1 MYTDGTKQ
9 GKRTKAALT
18 VLLVF
23 ALCTAVT
30 SCGRLN
36 GARNQVQAQKIISV
50 MHLETFTV
58 NLRDPE
64 QKAYLRLGVDLELE
78 RAEKPGKDDMSVGM
92 VRDTILT
99 VLMATTPAELA
110 TPEGKQS
117 LKQQLLQS
125 LQKRAPGLGVR
136 EVYFTEFLMQQ

>member
-1 MYTDGTKQ
+1 MDSEEPNQ
-9 GKRTKAALT
+9 GKRTIAALG
-18 VLLVF
+18 VLLMLTLF
-23 ALCTAVT
+23 MSATG
-30 SCGRLN
+30 CGYVKKTRS
-36 GARNQVQAQKIISV
+36 QSQAQKVTSV
-50 MHLETFTV
+50 LHLETFTV
-58 NLRDPE
+58 NLSDPE

-78 RAEKPGKDDMSVGM
+78 RAEKAGKEEMPVGL

-110 TPEGKQS
+110 TPEGKQI
-117 LKQQLLQS
+117 LKEKLLQS